1 MVSFKDKLVIAGNPR
16 GGSLRPAARSL
27 IPGAYKPVDE
37 SGSRPASYIKRPN
50 SRQGLCHGQA
60 RIRKEGTLMSMPIE
74 FVGVDVSKDT
84 LDIAFV
90 GEETT
95 ALRFLNSPTGFIEL
109 LKACQ
114 TRSIQL
120 IVLEATG
127 GYERPVV
134 AELAAANLP
143 VVVVNPRQV
152 RDFARAVGR
161 LAKTDRIDAE
171 VLALFG
177 KAVRPEIRP
186 LGDEKSQ
193 ELREKLTRQRQL
205 VQIRVAEGN
214 RLAQARVRGV
224 RNSIQAVLQ
233 VLDKQ
238 LKALDDDVDK
248 LVRESPVWR
257 EKDNLLQSVLGVG
270 PKTSRSLLAYLPE
283 LGHCTRRQ
291 IALLVGVAPLN
302 RDSGKLRGKRT
313 IWGGRAYVRHA
324 IYMATLVATRHNP
337 IIKRYYHRLL
347 QTGKK
352 KKVALVACMRKLLC
366 ILNALL
372 RDQKSWSLSIQIT

>member
-1 MVSFKDKLVIAGNPR
+1 MVRVKDKLVIAGNPR

-37 SGSRPASYIKRPN
+37 SRSRSALYIKRPN
-50 SRQGLCHGQA
+50 SRQGLCHRQA
-60 RIRKEGTLMSMPIE
+60 RIRKEGTIMSMPIE
-74 FVGVDVSKDT
+74 FVGIDVSKDA
-84 LDIAFV
+84 LDIAFL

-95 ALRFLNSPTGFIEL
+95 ALRFLNTPAGIAEL
-109 LKACQ
+109 VKTCQ

-134 AELAAANLP
+134 AELAAAGSP

-152 RDFARAVGR
+152 RDFARALGR

-177 KAVRPEIRP
+177 KAVQPEIRP
-186 LGDEKSQ
+186 FNDEKAE
-193 ELREKLTRQRQL
+193 ELREKLTRHRQL
-205 VQIRVAEGN
+205 IQLRVAEGN
-214 RLAQARVRGV
+214 RLAQARVRSV

-233 VLDKQ
+233 VLEKQ

-248 LVRESPVWR
+248 LLRESPVWR
-257 EKDNLLQSVLGVG
+257 EKDNLLQSVPGVG

-283 LGHCTRRQ
+283 LGRCSRHQ

-302 RDSGKLRGKRT
+302 RDSGKLRGKRS
-313 IWGGRAYVRHA
+313 IWGGRAKVRHA
-324 IYMATLVATRHNP
+324 IYMATLVATRYNP
-337 IIKRYYHRLL
+337 IIKRYYHHLL

-352 KKVALVACMRKLLC
+352 KKIALVACMRKLLC

-372 RDQKSWSLSIQIT
+372 RDRKTWNLSVQIT

>member
-1 MVSFKDKLVIAGNPR
+1 MVNFKDKLVIAGNPR

-37 SGSRPASYIKRPN
+37 SGSRSASYIKRPN
-50 SRQGLCHGQA
+50 SRQGLCHRQA
-60 RIRKEGTLMSMPIE
+60 RIRKEGTIMSMPIE

-84 LDIAFV
+84 LDVAFV

-95 ALRFLNSPTGFIEL
+95 ALRFLNSPTGFTEL
-109 LKACQ
+109 VKACQ
-114 TRSIQL
+114 TRSIEL

-134 AELAAANLP
+134 AELAVAGLP

-152 RDFARAVGR
+152 RDFARALGR

-186 LGDEKSQ
+186 FNDEKAE
-193 ELREKLTRQRQL
+193 ELREKLTRHRQL
-205 VQIRVAEGN
+205 VQLRVAEGN
-214 RLAQARVRGV
+214 RLAQSRVRSV
-224 RNSIQAVLQ
+224 RKSIQAVLQ

-238 LKALDDDVDK
+238 LKTLDDDVDR
-248 LVRESPVWR
+248 LVRESPLWR

-352 KKVALVACMRKLLC
+352 KKIALVACMRKLLC
-366 ILNALL
+366 ILNAML
-372 RDQKSWSLSIQIT
+372 RDHKSWNLSVQNT